1 MYLPVEESDFFS
13 AYEPLRRMSHGG
25 RNGVLLVRRKT
36 DHALRAVKLFAEE
49 ERTAAL
55 HEAQILNGL
64 YHPGIPAFYGL
75 VPIRRQDPYGPG
87 HGLVMSFIPGVP
99 LSSAVGTGLA
109 PETAVS
115 YAMQLCEVLTY
126 LHGLPE
132 PILHLDLQ
140 PQNILVNEYGR
151 VFLVDFGSSYPLS
164 AAASAPERFG
174 TPHFA
179 APEIYRPGRLDAGAD
194 LYSVGMLL
202 YYMLTGTTANVRF
215 PITLGTCFE
224 EICRTV
230 RDREA
235 GEMLAEII
243 CRLLYPTPL
252 LRCYDAKTLNHRLE
266 QVLNRIC
273 VDATGTR
280 RIEVVRQE
288 PKIVNVGIC
297 GVSAGIG
304 VTHVA
309 LTLNEA
315 FRRKM
320 NEGRI
325 AGNRGECDLHV
336 TDYGVASPDGV
347 RRMCEQT
354 DRQIL
359 LAGMQTWQRS
369 AYRAAASMLPDSAIF
384 LFNFGDGKMFRGFV
398 SNLAEPEAKRSLRVP
413 YISDPYYASSDVE
426 SFASDVY
433 SMVVRSQ
440 LPVENGGKLYR

>member
-13 AYEPLRRMSHGG
+13 AYEPLRRMNHGG
-25 RNGVLLVRRKT
+25 RNGVLLVRRKK
-36 DHALRAVKLFAEE
+36 DRVLRAVKLFAQE

-64 YHPGIPAFYGL
+64 FHPGIPVFYGL
-75 VPIRRQDPYGPG
+75 VSIRQQDPYGPG

-99 LSSAVGTGLA
+99 LSSAVGTGLS

-115 YAMQLCEVLTY
+115 YAIQLCDVLTY

-132 PILHLDLQ
+132 PVLHLDLQ

-151 VFLVDFGSSYPLS
+151 LFLVDFGSSYPLS
-164 AAASAPERFG
+164 NATSVSERFG
-174 TPHFA
+174 TPAFA

-194 LYSVGMLL
+194 LYSVGMLM
-202 YYMLTGTTANVRF
+202 YYMLTGVTTDMRS

-230 RDREA
+230 REREA
-235 GEMLAEII
+235 GETLAEII

-252 LRCYDAKTLNHRLE
+252 LRCYDAKTLSHRLE
-266 QVLNRIC
+266 QVLNRIR
-273 VDATGTR
+273 VDASGHQR
-280 RIEVVRQE
+280 SEVIRQDL
-288 PKIVNVGIC
+288 KNLNVGIC

-320 NEGRI
+320 TGGCMAGGR
-325 AGNRGECDLHV
+325 GDCNLHV
-336 TDYGVASPDGV
+336 TDYGVASPDGI

-354 DRQIL
+354 DCQIL
-359 LAGMQTWQRS
+359 LAGMQS
-369 AYRAAASMLPDSAIF
+369 C
-384 LFNFGDGKMFRGFV
+384 
-398 SNLAEPEAKRSLRVP
+398 SL
-413 YISDPYYASSDVE
+413 
-426 SFASDVY
+426 
-433 SMVVRSQ
+433 Q
-440 LPVENGGKLYR
+440 K